1 MIWPARNYECKK
13 MDKTNSVQPPLK
25 SSSLW
30 VTLYMIHYDAG
41 HPVQCTWS
49 NMMWDTLYS
58 VHDPLWCGTPCTLY
72 MIHYDVYRCWT
83 PCTVYMMQYDVGHPV
98 QCTWSNMMWDTLY
111 SVHDP
116 LWCGTPCTV
125 YSVHDPLWCRT
136 PCTVYMVHYDAGHP
150 VQCTLSNMV
159 WDTLYIV
166 HMYTVYEGSSNNV
179 TNSQFKNNFI
189 DIKTFLSNSATSRYS
204 QWQPL
209 KNKLTFARMFVYCL
223 HLNLNTFTI
232 SFIAFFFFER
242 GKKIL

>member
-58 VHDPLWCGTPCTLY
+58 
-72 MIHYDVYRCWT
+72 
-83 PCTVYMMQYDVGHPV
+83 
-98 QCTWSNMMWDTLY
+98 
-111 SVHDP
+111 
-116 LWCGTPCTV
+116 
-125 YSVHDPLWCRT
+125 
-136 PCTVYMVHYDAGHP
+136 
-150 VQCTLSNMV
+150 
-159 WDTLYIV
+159 V